1 MNAQLARRRANA
13 LHEAR
18 KWLGTPYQHQAGL
31 CQVGC
36 DCLGLVRGV
45 WQALYGSE
53 PVVIPA
59 YTPHWAET
67 GAAETLQDAARRF
80 LVEIPYVEAAPGDV
94 LLFRFSARHVAKHC
108 AILSAPERIIHAYW
122 GKSVSETS
130 LTPWWRKRIA
140 GAFQFPQ

>member
-1 MNAQLARRRANA
+1 MKEQLALRRASV

-18 KWLGTPYQHQAGL
+18 KWLGTPYQHQASL
-31 CQVGC
+31 CQIGC

-53 PVVIPA
+53 PVAIPA
-59 YTPHWAET
+59 YTPYWAET
-67 GAAETLQDAARRF
+67 GSAETLQDAARRF
-80 LVEIPYVEAAPGDV
+80 LVEMPFAEAVPGDV

-122 GKSVSETS
+122 GKNVSETS
-130 LTPWWRKRIA
+130 LTPWWRKRVS